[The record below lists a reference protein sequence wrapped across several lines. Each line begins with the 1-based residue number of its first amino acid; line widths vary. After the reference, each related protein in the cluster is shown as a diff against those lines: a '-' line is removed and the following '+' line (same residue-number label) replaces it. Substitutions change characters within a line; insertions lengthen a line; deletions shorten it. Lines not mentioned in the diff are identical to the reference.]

1 MAKMKNYICI
11 LLVSFITFSVFG
23 QRNFTLGDLK
33 TPYSYRVN
41 PAIMPE
47 SKIFVSIPALG
58 RMNFQLTNRV
68 STVNNLFVS
77 NAQDSLIL
85 NTQESFYTAMGKK
98 TYVALESDIQL
109 LAFGFKVKK
118 NYFSLDIT
126 TRTNLEIGFGSD
138 FLKFVTQG
146 NGGSLLGTRAG
157 FDGLGASALAFTEYG
172 LGYSREWNDKLNV
185 GARVKL
191 ISGIANLKGNNNSF
205 GITTDA
211 TNYNLV
217 FDGSADIN
225 SSNSLIFTD
234 SAYVANNDPSRL
246 VSMIGNFSNF
256 GLGFDF
262 GGTYKYSD
270 KITLSASVVDLG
282 FINWKEGIAN
292 YKIDKFSYAF
302 SGVDLNELL
311 SDSSDIANEIGD
323 SLSNIFKVGKS
334 SSSYMTGLPT
344 KIYLGGSYKWNNYLS
359 SGVTLYQEFY
369 NSTYRPGLVLS
380 STFSYKHWLGATL
393 NYGIYAG
400 SAANIG
406 LGLRIRGFYILTDN
420 LVSLINYQATKTAS
434 IALGFN
440 ITVGKT
446 HEEKAAAKS
455 N

>member
-1 MAKMKNYICI
+1 MKNYIII
-11 LLVSFITFSVFG
+11 LLFSFVTFSFFG

-58 RMNFQLTNRV
+58 RMNFQLTNRI
-68 STVNNLFVS
+68 SSVNNLFVT
-77 NAQDSLIL
+77 NTQDSLVL

-98 TYVALESDIQL
+98 TYVALESDVQL

-118 NYFSLDIT
+118 NYFTLDIT
-126 TRTNLEIGFGSD
+126 TRSNIEIGFGSD

-172 LGYSREWNDKLNV
+172 LGFSREWNEKLNV
-185 GARVKL
+185 GARVKF
-191 ISGIANLKGNNNSF
+191 ISGIANLKGNNTSF

-211 TNYNLV
+211 SNYNLV
-217 FDGSADIN
+217 FDGSADIK

-234 SAYVANNDPSRL
+234 SAYAANNDPSRL

-270 KITLSASVVDLG
+270 KITLSASVIDLG
-282 FINWKEGIAN
+282 FINWKEGISN
-292 YKIDKFSYAF
+292 YKVEKFTYAF
-302 SGVDLNELL
+302 SGVDLNQLL
-311 SDSSDIANEIGD
+311 SDSADIAKEIGD
-323 SLSNIFKVGKS
+323 SLSTIFNVGKS
-334 SSSYMTGLPT
+334 SGSYVTGLPT

-359 SGVTLYQEFY
+359 SGVTFYQEFY

-406 LGLRIRGFYILTDN
+406 IGLRFRGFYILTDN

-446 HEEKAAAKS
+446 HEEKGAAKTE
-455 N
+455 